1 MLAARVGKLAVSKAV
16 VASGSW
22 LLASPGIYFRP
33 MTKLLLILVL
43 FGPSDKAIG
52 DRVSAQVAALGGKSV
67 RVLAGP
73 EAAKELDGRGVKDV
87 DLITSP
93 EIGESLTRKGDVVVI
108 RLDHRKEGGDDVV
121 ETTTWARGHTE
132 RHVAITGNGGDA
144 AEGAVRG
151 VTSMVGPLLPDA
163 ADAQTEETRLSQ
175 LADVGEWEELLQLVA
190 PYGPPPAKPKSP
202 RRFYYEVLA
211 LVRLDR
217 LVPASEAAARMRAAY
232 PDHFLTE
239 AATSLI
245 PPSAAPPAQ
254 PQPAK

>member
-1 MLAARVGKLAVSKAV
+1 
-16 VASGSW
+16 
-22 LLASPGIYFRP
+22 

-73 EAAKELDGRGVKDV
+73 DAAKELDARGVKDV
-87 DLITSP
+87 DLLTSP

-108 RLDHRKEGGDDVV
+108 RLDHHKTGGDDVV
-121 ETTTWARGHTE
+121 ETTAWARGHTE

-144 AEGAVRG
+144 ADGAVRG
-151 VTSMVGPLLPDA
+151 VVAMLGPILPEPE
-163 ADAQTEETRLSQ
+163 DAQNVETRLSQ

-202 RRFYYEVLA
+202 RRCYYEVLA
-211 LVRLDR
+211 LVRLGR
-217 LVPASEAAARMRAAY
+217 LEPAVEAVARMRAVY
-232 PDHFLTE
+232 PEHFLTD
-239 AATSLI
+239 AASSLI
-245 PPSAAPPAQ
+245 PPHLSSPAPA
-254 PQPAK
+254 PQPAPEQLTPEPAPKK